1 MTETIHPM
9 NITIFGATG
18 TVGQALLKEAL
29 SREHEVTAVVR
40 DVSRL
45 TEKHERLHVVQ
56 GDILDPA
63 SVAEHTK
70 GREAVISAYGPKFGS
85 EEELV
90 EAARSLVEGV
100 RRSGVK
106 RLLVVGGA
114 GSLMTDE
121 GVRLMD
127 TLSFPAEVFPLA
139 KAHADAYEIYSQS
152 DLEWTY
158 LSPAA
163 VLEEGRRIGNFR
175 VGIDRLITDE
185 LGDSRISTGDLA
197 AALMDEMEDP
207 YFVASRFTAAY

>member
-1 MTETIHPM
+1 M

-45 TEKHERLHVVQ
+45 TEKHEHERLHVVQ

-127 TLSFPAEVFPLA
+127 TPSFPAEVLPLA

-185 LGDSRISTGDLA
+185 LGSSRISTGDLA

-207 YFVASRFTAAY
+207 YFVASRFTAGY

>member
-9 NITIFGATG
+9 KITIFGATG
-18 TVGQALLKEAL
+18 MVGQAILKEAL

-56 GDILDPA
+56 GDIMDPA
-63 SVAEHTK
+63 SVEEHTK

-85 EEELV
+85 EAELV

-100 RRSGVK
+100 RRSGAM
-106 RLLVVGGA
+106 RLLVIGGA

-127 TLSFPAEVFPLA
+127 TPSFPAEVYPLA
-139 KAHADAYEIYSQS
+139 KAHADAYEVYSQS
-152 DLEWTY
+152 DLEWSY

-163 VLEEGRRIGNFR
+163 VLEDGRRSGNFR
-175 VGIDRLITDE
+175 IGIDRLITDE
-185 LGDSRISTGDLA
+185 LGTSRITTGDLA
-197 AALMDEMEDP
+197 AALIDEMEDP

>member
-1 MTETIHPM
+1 M

-18 TVGQALLKEAL
+18 TIGRALLKEAL

-45 TEKHERLHVVQ
+45 TDKHERLHVVQ

-63 SVAEHTK
+63 SVEEHTK

-85 EEELV
+85 EAELL

-100 RRSGVK
+100 RRSGAK
-106 RLLVVGGA
+106 RLLVIGGA
-114 GSLMTDE
+114 GSLITDE

-127 TLSFPAEVFPLA
+127 TPSFPAEVYPLA
-139 KAHADAYEIYSQS
+139 KAHADAFEIYNESEL
-152 DLEWTY
+152 DWTY

-163 VLEEGRRIGNFR
+163 VLEDGQRSGNFR
-175 VGIDRLITDE
+175 IGIDRLITDE
-185 LGDSRISTGDLA
+185 LGSSRITTGDLA
-197 AALMDEMEDP
+197 AALIDEMEDP

>member
-18 TVGQALLKEAL
+18 RVGQALLTEAL
-29 SREHEVTAVVR
+29 NREHEITAVVR

-45 TEKHERLHVVQ
+45 KLEHERLHVVQ
-56 GDILDPA
+56 GDILDPE
-63 SVAEHTK
+63 SVEKHAE
-70 GREAVISAYGPKFGS
+70 GREAVISAYGPKFGM
-85 EEELV
+85 EEELL

-100 RRSGVK
+100 RRAGTK
-106 RLLVVGGA
+106 RLLIVGGA

-127 TLSFPAEVFPLA
+127 TPSFPAEFYPLA

-152 DLEWTY
+152 GLEWTY

-163 VLEEGRRIGNFR
+163 VLEEGRRSGNFR
-175 VGIDRLITDE
+175 IGIDRLITDE
-185 LGDSRISTGDLA
+185 IGSSRITIGDLA
-197 AALMDEMEDP
+197 AALIDELEDP
-207 YFVASRFTAAY
+207 YFMGSRFTAAY

>member
-127 TLSFPAEVFPLA
+127 TPSFPAEVFPLA

-185 LGDSRISTGDLA
+185 LGSSRISTGDLA

-207 YFVASRFTAAY
+207 YFVASRFTAGY

>member
-1 MTETIHPM
+1 M